1 MYSLGNYDF
10 ALDLSTEN
18 SLSVL
23 LTYIK
28 KGSRVL
34 ELGPA
39 NGRLTR
45 YLKEAMECT
54 VDIVEIDAAA
64 GQEAA
69 QYAKHACLGAP
80 EGDIDGD
87 AWALKLKDERY
98 DFILFADVLEHLR
111 SPEKALRRSKE
122 LLKEAGSILVSV
134 PNIAHNAILLSLMA
148 GKFEYADVGL
158 LDRTHVHF
166 FTRDSFHRMAAAVGC
181 AIISE
186 RDTTADVAHAGI
198 PEASPSIAPRSV
210 RRFLLQNPNGTA
222 FQYIFRLVPIDSAL
236 AKERETHLHGAPG
249 YALHAECFVQER
261 GKDGFDER
269 CKAVQALGAVHFG
282 SRKKLRFDL
291 TGFHDPAAIRF
302 DPLEFNGVV
311 RYHEISFV
319 YDAESLRAEIT
330 RTNGERL
337 YDTYLYASDD
347 PQAELAIPKPC
358 PKALVVDY
366 TIGIFDD
373 EILPAMIAGVQ
384 AEREAYTARVQ
395 AEYNRLQAQIAEMA
409 KVIANRDDQ
418 LAEWRQIWQNPRR
431 LLRRAASLIK
441 RKLSGGA
448 PDSAA
453 GK

>member
-1 MYSLGNYDF
+1 MDSLGNYDF
-10 ALDLSTEN
+10 ALDLATEN

-69 QYAKHACLGAP
+69 QYAKHACLGIP

-198 PEASPSIAPRSV
+198 AVYRAALRSPLSAAKSQRHCLSVHLSPR
-210 RRFLLQNPNGTA
+210 
-222 FQYIFRLVPIDSAL
+222 
-236 AKERETHLHGAPG
+236 
-249 YALHAECFVQER
+249 
-261 GKDGFDER
+261 
-269 CKAVQALGAVHFG
+269 
-282 SRKKLRFDL
+282 
-291 TGFHDPAAIRF
+291 
-302 DPLEFNGVV
+302 
-311 RYHEISFV
+311 
-319 YDAESLRAEIT
+319 
-330 RTNGERL
+330 
-337 YDTYLYASDD
+337 
-347 PQAELAIPKPC
+347 
-358 PKALVVDY
+358 
-366 TIGIFDD
+366 
-373 EILPAMIAGVQ
+373 
-384 AEREAYTARVQ
+384 
-395 AEYNRLQAQIAEMA
+395 
-409 KVIANRDDQ
+409 ANRFC
-418 LAEWRQIWQNPRR
+418 IGK
-431 LLRRAASLIK
+431 RAGDASS
-441 RKLSGGA
+441 RC
-448 PDSAA
+448 A
-453 GK
+453 GLCASCGVFRARTREGWL

>member
-122 LLKEAGSILVSV
+122 AAFSS
-134 PNIAHNAILLSLMA
+134 PC
-148 GKFEYADVGL
+148 
-158 LDRTHVHF
+158 RTSRTMRF
-166 FTRDSFHRMAAAVGC
+166 F
-181 AIISE
+181 
-186 RDTTADVAHAGI
+186 
-198 PEASPSIAPRSV
+198 
-210 RRFLLQNPNGTA
+210 
-222 FQYIFRLVPIDSAL
+222 
-236 AKERETHLHGAPG
+236 
-249 YALHAECFVQER
+249 
-261 GKDGFDER
+261 
-269 CKAVQALGAVHFG
+269 
-282 SRKKLRFDL
+282 
-291 TGFHDPAAIRF
+291 
-302 DPLEFNGVV
+302 
-311 RYHEISFV
+311 
-319 YDAESLRAEIT
+319 
-330 RTNGERL
+330 
-337 YDTYLYASDD
+337 
-347 PQAELAIPKPC
+347 
-358 PKALVVDY
+358 
-366 TIGIFDD
+366 
-373 EILPAMIAGVQ
+373 
-384 AEREAYTARVQ
+384 
-395 AEYNRLQAQIAEMA
+395 
-409 KVIANRDDQ
+409 
-418 LAEWRQIWQNPRR
+418 
-431 LLRRAASLIK
+431 
-441 RKLSGGA
+441 
-448 PDSAA
+448 
-453 GK
+453 